1 MARSTDDYA
10 TPNWKKG
17 KVKSDRPNQPQTSTP
32 TAPKW
37 NRPGAGRKRD
47 EEESRPSRYDP
58 AGAGGYDPTKAVS
71 PAWLSN
77 TSNWIKNTA
86 AWYDA
91 NPYSSSHK
99 PNPAFQT
106 PTTGTGSGMINP
118 FRGANAGAG
127 MKPNTPA
134 LNPPAGEGY
143 HWEGNVRVKDTTGL
157 TMNPLNYRPRW
168 SNGLAPAGEAGRP
181 FQPSVTGFNFTPS
194 NTGGG
199 SGGGYGSGYGSGG
212 GGGGGGGGYSY
223 PTSPAR
229 VPTWLM
235 NLYNWNFK
243 G

>member
-17 KVKSDRPNQPQTSTP
+17 KVKSNRPSQPQTNTP

-37 NRPGAGRKRD
+37 NKPGAGKKRN

-58 AGAGGYDPTKAVS
+58 AGAGGYDPTKVKPPVWS
-71 PAWLSN
+71 
-77 TSNWIKNTA
+77 
-86 AWYDA
+86 
-91 NPYSSSHK
+91 NPYA
-99 PNPAFQT
+99 PMGYQNNLGLYNGPYNGFQS

-118 FRGANAGAG
+118 FRGANTGAG

-181 FQPSVTGFNFTPS
+181 FQPSVTGFSFKPASPS
-194 NTGGG
+194 GGS
-199 SGGGYGSGYGSGG
+199 SGGGYGSGYGYGGG

-223 PTSPAR
+223 PSSER
-229 VPTWLM
+229 VPTWLL
-235 NLYNWNFK
+235 NLYNWNYK